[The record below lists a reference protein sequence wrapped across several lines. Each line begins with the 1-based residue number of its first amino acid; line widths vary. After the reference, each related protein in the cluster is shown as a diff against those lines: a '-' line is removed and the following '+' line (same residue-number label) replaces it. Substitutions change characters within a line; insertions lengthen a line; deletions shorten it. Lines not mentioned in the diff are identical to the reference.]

1 MLLGLCGEVQAQTVP
16 VNPQTTTQT
25 VPTVKTAQTGAVQK
39 PAPSAPAAK
48 PAPEAATAPAAKT
61 AQPAQQQAPAPKPGQ
76 PAPTTQGGQTQPAP
90 VQAKPKPAPAN
101 QAIDRLYVFGDSYS
115 DTGRGWVDSDG
126 PTAVAYM
133 AQKMGLTLVPANA
146 KDVDDKSLNFAVSGA
161 PTGENVGHPVTKGW
175 LGLGMKNQVAEFVA
189 RQGDGSIEFDP
200 DSTIFFIA
208 GGLNDKKL
216 TTEQTVA
223 NLEGEIKSLYDAG
236 ARRFR
241 VAILPEKI
249 PAFSEVGI
257 RLNPALKNIPA
268 EMKTKLPDVEIKTSQ
283 WGAFFDAVMDNAA
296 KYGIT
301 DTTNQC
307 AGREI
312 FEEDATPCASPATHF
327 YYHKGHPSKAVHKIV
342 GGMLYEEMTGKP
354 AAH

>member
-1 MLLGLCGEVQAQTVP
+1 MQSFSVFLMLLALCSEVQAQTAP
-16 VNPQTTTQT
+16 VNPQTT
-25 VPTVKTAQTGAVQK
+25 PTVKTASPSTAKKGASATSAA
-39 PAPSAPAAK
+39 APVAK
-48 PAPEAATAPAAKT
+48 N
-61 AQPAQQQAPAPKPGQ
+61 GQ
-76 PAPTTQGGQTQPAP
+76 PVQGEQPAP
-90 VQAKPKPAPAN
+90 VAKKPAPAN
-101 QAIDRLYVFGDSYS
+101 QAVERLYVFGDSYS

-133 AQKMGLTLVPANA
+133 AQKMGLTLVPANV
-146 KDVDDKSLNFAVSGA
+146 KDADEKSLNFAVSGA
-161 PTGENVGHPVTKGW
+161 PTGENPGRPVSKGW

-189 RQGDGSIEFDP
+189 REGDGSIQFDP
-200 DSTIFFIA
+200 DMTVFFLA
-208 GGLNDKKL
+208 GGLNDKKIA
-216 TTEQTVA
+216 TEQTVA
-223 NLEGEIKSLYDAG
+223 NLEGEIKALYDAG

-257 RLNPALKNIPA
+257 RLNPALRNIPA
-268 EMKTKLPDVEIKTSQ
+268 EMKTKLPEIEIRTSQ
-283 WGAFFDAVMDNAA
+283 WGAFFDAVMDNPS

-327 YYHKGHPSKAVHKIV
+327 YYHKGHPSTAVHKIV
-342 GGMLYEEMTGKP
+342 GNMLYAEMTGKK
-354 AAH
+354 